1 MQREY
6 KISLSQEFYSDV
18 VYLSQYDSDYDVIF
32 KVMNKHS
39 AVDVDG
45 KSAKFTGTRKDGLGF
60 TFEAVGIGSYVSFE
74 INTSL
79 TAVAGH
85 HTAEIVFYDSQG
97 LYFGSANVQVVVEP
111 AARKDGTIDADTE
124 RAQEIAEEIQEIVDT
139 AAATV
144 KGEAEAWAVGQRDGV
159 DVPSTDPAYENNA
172 KYYAEQARDIADS
185 IGIDA
190 TLSVA
195 GKAADAKKTGDEIS
209 ELKEDLNLYNSYDVL
224 RQFATFADKTS
235 GGITY
240 TWNSDK
246 TICTAVGTTTGTSFT
261 ALYNAFAMPVGVV
274 AGEKYYIK
282 CDTSDPNL
290 MLEIITYNG
299 NTSIQDDFITD
310 DILYKIPDNATGL
323 TIRIRTRHTSQA
335 PSTINATISV
345 QIVNAQSNAEL
356 TTQVIENTETID
368 YSVKTIEG
376 FNVYDLL
383 RKFGTYTDKTGG
395 GITYTWNADKS
406 VCTAVGTTTGLSVN
420 TMYTGDGMPTGMVAG
435 GSYFIKCNTTDPN
448 LLFEIIAYN
457 GSTSVKD
464 DYITEDT
471 PYEVP
476 SNATTII
483 ARIRTR
489 HSTGSPSTVNATI
502 SVQILNAPTNQNLL
516 EKIDTPQMGYMQ
528 IFPKYTTIGDS
539 LMGGYMKRGGV
550 TINTATAKEA
560 GNNWV
565 NYLALRIGRT
575 FTNLAV
581 GNTTT
586 GDWRTNYISGANID
600 TDAYIVGLGVN
611 DHRQEVTI
619 GSASDIAENFADN
632 ANSFYGNYDYI
643 LRQLH
648 AWKSDAHIFC
658 FTIPAVEGG
667 TSEDY
672 NVAIRAICALYPS
685 YVHCIDLAK
694 NYANLFSD
702 PIVTGNYTGGHFN
715 PVAYS
720 YMSMCIEKAIN
731 TYIKDHDTLFAT
743 SPYA

>member
-1 MQREY
+1 MANKPLQSIQFPGLPDKY
-6 KISLSQEFYSDV
+6 TVPQM
-18 VYLSQYDSDYDVIF
+18 DSNF
-32 KVMNKHS
+32 
-39 AVDVDG
+39 
-45 KSAKFTGTRKDGLGF
+45 
-60 TFEAVGIGSYVSFE
+60 
-74 INTSL
+74 
-79 TAVAGH
+79 
-85 HTAEIVFYDSQG
+85 
-97 LYFGSANVQVVVEP
+97 
-111 AARKDGTIDADTE
+111 
-124 RAQEIAEEIQEIVDT
+124 
-139 AAATV
+139 
-144 KGEAEAWAVGQRDGV
+144 DGV
-159 DVPSTDPAYENNA
+159 SGKIP
-172 KYYAEQARDIADS
+172 DS
-185 IGIDA
+185 
-190 TLSVA
+190 
-195 GKAADAKKTGDEIS
+195 KKVHDEIDS
-209 ELKEDLNLYNSYDVL
+209 LKEDLNLYNSYDVL

-261 ALYNAFAMPVGVV
+261 ALYNAFTMPTGIV
-274 AGEKYYIK
+274 AGKKYYIK

-290 MLEIITYNG
+290 MLEIVTYNG
-299 NTSIQDDFITD
+299 NTSIQDVFIKD

-323 TIRIRTRHTSQA
+323 TIRIRTRHTSQS

-356 TTQVIENTETID
+356 TTQVTENTENID

-435 GSYFIKCNTTDPN
+435 GSYFIKCNTTDLN

-457 GSTSVKD
+457 GSTFVKD

-471 PYEVP
+471 QYEVP
-476 SNATTII
+476 SDATTII

-489 HSTGSPSTVNATI
+489 HTSQSASTVNATI
-502 SVQILNAPTNQNLL
+502 SVQILNAPTNQRLADDL
-516 EKIDTPQMGYMQ
+516 EKPSMGYMQ

-581 GNTTT
+581 GGSTT
-586 GDWRTNYISGANID
+586 GDWRASHLSNANID
-600 TDAYIVGLGVN
+600 TNCYIVGLGVN
-611 DHRQEVTI
+611 DHRQSIAI
-619 GSASDIAENFADN
+619 GTVSDIATNFSDN

-648 AWKSDAHIFC
+648 EWMPTAHIFC

-672 NVAIRAICALYPS
+672 NVAIRSVCALYPS
-685 YVHCIDLAK
+685 YVHCVDLARD
-694 NYANLFSD
+694 YARLYNE

-720 YMSMCIEKAIN
+720 YMSMAIEKAIN
-731 TYIKDHDTLFAT
+731 DFIKKHDSLFAT
-743 SPYA
+743 APYA